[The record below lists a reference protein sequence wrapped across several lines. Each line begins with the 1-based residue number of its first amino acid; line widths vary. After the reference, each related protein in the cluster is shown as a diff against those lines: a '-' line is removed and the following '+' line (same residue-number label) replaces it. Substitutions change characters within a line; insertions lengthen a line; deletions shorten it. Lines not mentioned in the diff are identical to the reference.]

1 MITVDGQNLTIEKVV
16 RVARSGEKVRL
27 DPNARKQVEKSVSLI
42 DTFIATDQIVYGITT
57 GFGHF
62 GNVVISK
69 DHVREL
75 QKNLLMSHATGTG
88 PMISPDQVRAMMV
101 LRINAL
107 IKGYSGIR
115 WKTLQRIVDFLNQ
128 DILPIVPQK
137 GSVGASG
144 DLVPLAHMALPLI
157 GMGKVVYQGKIMPS
171 SAALKKKGLSPLILE
186 AKEGLALINGTQM
199 MTAVGVLNL
208 YDSQV
213 LCRIADIAAAC
224 SVEALRGTDVPFDP
238 KIHRI
243 RPHPGQK
250 SVSANMRKLLK
261 GSQIQL
267 SHKECDKVQD
277 AYSLRCIPQVHGA
290 TRDTV
295 RYVHS
300 VLLTEMN
307 SVTDNPLIFPDTEES
322 ISCGNFHG
330 QPCAL
335 VLDYLAI
342 AMSELANISER
353 RIERLVDPSLSNLPP
368 FLTKDG
374 GLNSGY
380 MITQYT
386 AAALV
391 SENKVLS
398 HPASVDSIPTSAN
411 QEDHVSMGTISA
423 FKAAEIIKNVRSVL
437 AIEILCAAQGLDFI
451 KESPGNGIKAVH
463 KTIRQLVPSL
473 SHDRVMSD
481 DLRKV
486 EGLITSESL
495 LKSAES
501 KTGRLI

>member
-1 MITVDGQNLTIEKVV
+1 
-16 RVARSGEKVRL
+16 
-27 DPNARKQVEKSVSLI
+27 
-42 DTFIATDQIVYGITT
+42 
-57 GFGHF
+57 
-62 GNVVISK
+62 
-69 DHVREL
+69 
-75 QKNLLMSHATGTG
+75 
-88 PMISPDQVRAMMV
+88 
-101 LRINAL
+101 
-107 IKGYSGIR
+107 
-115 WKTLQRIVDFLNQ
+115 
-128 DILPIVPQK
+128 
-137 GSVGASG
+137 
-144 DLVPLAHMALPLI
+144 
-157 GMGKVVYQGKIMPS
+157 
-171 SAALKKKGLSPLILE
+171 
-186 AKEGLALINGTQM
+186 
-199 MTAVGVLNL
+199 
-208 YDSQV
+208 
-213 LCRIADIAAAC
+213 
-224 SVEALRGTDVPFDP
+224 
-238 KIHRI
+238 
-243 RPHPGQK
+243 
-250 SVSANMRKLLK
+250 MRKLLK